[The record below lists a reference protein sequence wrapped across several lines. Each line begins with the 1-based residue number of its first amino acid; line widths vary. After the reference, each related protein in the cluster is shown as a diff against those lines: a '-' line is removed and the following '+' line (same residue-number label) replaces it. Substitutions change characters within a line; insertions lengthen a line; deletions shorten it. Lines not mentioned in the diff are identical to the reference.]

1 MKLETTPIEG
11 VCIIQKPIFQD
22 DRGQFCRLYGA
33 DEFADIGLET
43 KAVHVNSSIS
53 KSKGTLRGIHF
64 QYPPFSETKIVSCL
78 TGAIW
83 DVAVDLRPNSPTRFQ
98 SFGVELTPSNGMSLL
113 VPDGCGH
120 AFLTLADSSTVV
132 YVVSN
137 TYNFESE
144 SGAKYDDP
152 ILNIEWP
159 LEPEVISKKD
169 SNWDPLAD
177 RFDELL
183 GLGNV

>member
-11 VCIIQKPIFQD
+11 VCVIQKPIFQD

-33 DEFADIGLET
+33 DEFSAIGLET
-43 KAVHVNSSIS
+43 KAVHVNSSTS
-53 KSKGTLRGIHF
+53 KLKGTLRGIHF

-78 TGAIW
+78 SGAIW

-98 SFGVELTPSNGMSLL
+98 SFGVELTPSNGKSLL

-144 SGAKYDDP
+144 SGAQYDDP
-152 ILNIEWP
+152 MLNIEWP
-159 LEPEVISKKD
+159 LEPVVISNKD
-169 SNWDPLAD
+169 RNWKPLAH
-177 RFDELL
+177 RLEELL
-183 GLGNV
+183 ELGNV

>member
-1 MKLETTPIEG
+1 MRLETTPIKG
-11 VCIIQKPIFQD
+11 VHVVQKRIFQD

-33 DEFADIGLET
+33 DEFAHIGLDT
-43 KAVHVNSSIS
+43 KAVHVNSSTS
-53 KSKGTLRGIHF
+53 TLKGTLRGIHF

-78 TGAIW
+78 SGAIW

-98 SFGVELTPSNGMSLL
+98 WFGLELTPSNGKSLL

-137 TYNFESE
+137 TYNIDSE

-152 ILNIEWP
+152 MLNITWP
-159 LEPEVISKKD
+159 LEPQVISDKD
-169 SNWDPLAD
+169 LKWDLLAN
-177 RFDELL
+177 RSEELL
-183 GLGNV
+183 KLGDI

>member
-1 MKLETTPIEG
+1 MQLETTLIEG
-11 VCIIQKPIFQD
+11 VHVIQKQIFQD
-22 DRGQFCRLYGA
+22 ERGQFCRLYGA
-33 DEFADIGLET
+33 DEFAHIGLET
-43 KAVHVNSSIS
+43 KAVHVNSSTS
-53 KSKGTLRGIHF
+53 TSKGTLRGIHF

-78 TGAIW
+78 SGAIW
-83 DVAVDLRPNSPTRFQ
+83 DVAVDLRPNSPTQFQ
-98 SFGVELTPSNGMSLL
+98 WFGVELTPSNGKSLL

-137 TYNFESE
+137 TYNLESE

-159 LEPEVISKKD
+159 SEPVVISEKD
-169 SNWDPLAD
+169 TNWNPLAD
-177 RFDELL
+177 RFEELL